1 MNTLTLNGGSHTA
14 TTLAADEPALE
25 EELAFDAAD
34 PDDDALDF
42 THTAAVAVDE
52 EDDEAFAPSI
62 DLARLA
68 GYDTSAEALPLPIA
82 AAADKDAALPPVS
95 TPSSSQVQ
103 SHADADDALDV
114 DDADNVVDPRA
125 VKTKHGFIGNPFTKL
140 AVVGGSTLLVVTA
153 LGVFLTSVM
162 GGHSNNS
169 PVVVASPS
177 PSPSVS
183 PLDTTQDEV
192 AKYKTDSALSR
203 QKELL
208 NGASKPQPLPTASA
222 KPASTVTPTP
232 TPTPTPIP
240 LASPMAMPAAPATS
254 VVTSPVPLPTATP
267 VDPMEK
273 WRMAATMGSYG
284 SVPTGSS
291 AGSANY
297 TPPNVPVPVQAPV
310 PFVPSVPATPS
321 GNTGAH
327 PLSQLRSS
335 VITPGLRDRPLSPVL
350 VGTTAIAQT
359 RTGVVLAGDN
369 TTPIAPD
376 SPMTTKYLAQLKVD
390 LKDAN
395 GAVALPTGSTLVMVA
410 RSFSP
415 QTGMAEF
422 VVVSVL
428 VDNKEYT
435 VPKDTLVVRGSDGGL
450 VAFSKRGGSK
460 GVQSL
465 LPAFFAGLSQ
475 AGQILNQP
483 SSSAT
488 VSGGSVSATT
498 TSSSPSALAGF
509 AQGFGNNLSQSMQQ
523 KAQAANQAA
532 ASAPAS
538 WQLGAGTEV
547 KVFVNASFEL

>member
-1 MNTLTLNGGSHTA
+1 MSTLTLNGGSHTA
-14 TTLAADEPALE
+14 TAPAADEPALE
-25 EELAFDAAD
+25 AELEFDAAD
-34 PDDDALDF
+34 PDEDHEGL
-42 THTAAVAVDE
+42 TPTTRLSVDE
-52 EDDEAFAPSI
+52 DDDEAFAPSM

-68 GYDTSAEALPLPIA
+68 GYDVSAEVQPLP
-82 AAADKDAALPPVS
+82 PPAVDDGLTSDS
-95 TPSSSQVQ
+95 TAPASQLTSQ
-103 SHADADDALDV
+103 DDADDSL
-114 DDADNVVDPRA
+114 DADDVVDPRA

-140 AVVGGSTLLVVTA
+140 AVVGGGTLLVVAA
-153 LGVFLTSVM
+153 LGVFLSSVM

-169 PVVVASPS
+169 PVVATSPS
-177 PSPSVS
+177 PSPSAS
-183 PLDTTQDEV
+183 PGDTTQDEV

-208 NGASKPQPLPTASA
+208 NGVSKPQPLPTATE
-222 KPASTVTPTP
+222 KPTPTVTPTV
-232 TPTPTPIP
+232 TPTPIP
-240 LASPMAMPAAPATS
+240 LASPIAMPVAPATS
-254 VVTSPVPLPTATP
+254 VSVSPLPLPTAIA

-284 SVPTGSS
+284 SVP
-291 AGSANY
+291 AGSGGAFND
-297 TPPNVPVPVQAPV
+297 TQPTVPIPVPAPA
-310 PFVPSVPATPS
+310 PFVPSVPAAPS
-321 GNTGAH
+321 GNTGARL
-327 PLSQLRSS
+327 LSQLRSS
-335 VITPGLRDRPLSPVL
+335 ATTPGLRDRPLSPVL
-350 VGTTAIAQT
+350 VGTTAVAQT
-359 RTGVVLAGDN
+359 TTGVVLAGDN
-369 TTPIAPD
+369 STPIAPD
-376 SPMTTKYLAQLKVD
+376 SPTATKYLAQLKVD

-410 RSFSP
+410 RTFSP

-450 VAFSKRGGSK
+450 VAFSKRGGGSK
-460 GVQSL
+460 GLQSL
-465 LPAFFAGLSQ
+465 LPAFFAGVSQ
-475 AGQILNQP
+475 AGQMLNQP

-488 VSGGSVSATT
+488 VTGGNVSATT
-498 TSSSPSALAGF
+498 TSNHASPLAGF

-532 ASAPAS
+532 ASAPVS